1 MVCSGTEATIPG
13 QGYSPAGNR
22 GQCLSCCRGSG
33 ENADDSRLMTLVGP
47 VGKPEIVSI
56 PMVFLHALLE
66 NDLGRFAMV
75 ARDAGYTTWEV
86 PGAKPVRLPNDFVNE
101 LSIMLK
107 YQSVVSWLC
116 QFGAQGRCVAPL
128 VAGSLIGLA
137 FQDSSQPVP
146 ANKEM
151 VTTENL
157 VSALESMAYQPAEA
171 REMVSRV
178 ASRLRADMTLEEA
191 IRLTL
196 QMGKEGITMDNEF
209 TADEI
214 RDAVRMARVHCPG
227 FSEDDFESLMELER
241 RITDSGYLEAV
252 LGLIRLEEEKGI
264 SCTEA
269 LDACEK
275 LIKQKTKLEQE
286 ISALKQRSNDLLA
299 QIKKA
304 RLNTSKQRKLRQRSD
319 RN

>member
-1 MVCSGTEATIPG
+1 MKIITGSRASNKKEAVSLVFQEAGIGIMSPDVVDMFVSVAENARTSTEIDRIIGTSVRGRYGNKASWRAERWFVPVPKLQF
-13 QGYSPAGNR
+13 QGKDIHQLVIEISVYLVAAAVVR
-22 GQCLSCCRGSG
+22 T
-33 ENADDSRLMTLVGP
+33 ADDSRLITVAGP

-66 NDLGRFAMV
+66 NDLGRFAMI

-101 LSIMLK
+101 LTTMLK

-137 FQDSSQPVP
+137 FQDSSQPAS

-157 VSALESMAYQPAEA
+157 VSALASMDYQPVEA
-171 REMVSRV
+171 GEMVRKV
-178 ASRLRADMTLEEA
+178 ASRLRADMTLEDA

-196 QMGKEGITMDNEF
+196 QMGKGGD
-209 TADEI
+209 
-214 RDAVRMARVHCPG
+214 
-227 FSEDDFESLMELER
+227 
-241 RITDSGYLEAV
+241 
-252 LGLIRLEEEKGI
+252 
-264 SCTEA
+264 
-269 LDACEK
+269 
-275 LIKQKTKLEQE
+275 
-286 ISALKQRSNDLLA
+286 
-299 QIKKA
+299 
-304 RLNTSKQRKLRQRSD
+304 
-319 RN
+319 

>member
-1 MVCSGTEATIPG
+1 MKTLIGNRASNLKDATILAFQEAGVENMSADIIDMFTSVVESSSKISAETDKIIGSAVRSRYGNKATWRAERWFVPVPKLQY
-13 QGYSPAGNR
+13 QGKDIHQLVIEVITYLVAAAVVRTG
-22 GQCLSCCRGSG
+22 
-33 ENADDSRLMTLVGP
+33 DDSRLVTVVGT

-66 NDLGRFAMV
+66 KDLGRFAMV
-75 ARDAGYTTWEV
+75 ARDATYTIWEV

-101 LSIMLK
+101 LSAIFK

-157 VSALESMAYQPAEA
+157 VSALESLAYQPSEA
-171 REMVSRV
+171 RELVSKV
-178 ASRLRADMTLEEA
+178 SSRLRADMTLEEA

-196 QMGKEGITMDNEF
+196 QGKELNDN
-209 TADEI
+209 
-214 RDAVRMARVHCPG
+214 G
-227 FSEDDFESLMELER
+227 
-241 RITDSGYLEAV
+241 
-252 LGLIRLEEEKGI
+252 
-264 SCTEA
+264 
-269 LDACEK
+269 
-275 LIKQKTKLEQE
+275 
-286 ISALKQRSNDLLA
+286 
-299 QIKKA
+299 
-304 RLNTSKQRKLRQRSD
+304 
-319 RN
+319 

>member
-1 MVCSGTEATIPG
+1 MKILTGSRANNQKEAVSLTF
-13 QGYSPAGNR
+13 QEAGL
-22 GQCLSCCRGSG
+22 GIMSTDVVDMFVSVA
-33 ENADDSRLMTLVGP
+33 ENAKTSTEIDKIIGTSVRGRYGNKASWRAERWFVPVPKLQFQGKDIHHLVIEVNVYLVAAAVVRTAGDSRLITLAGL
-47 VGKPEIVSI
+47 VGKPEIISI

-101 LSIMLK
+101 LSIIFK

-157 VSALESMAYQPAEA
+157 VSALESLAYQPAEA
-171 REMVSRV
+171 RELVSRV
-178 ASRLRADMTLEEA
+178 SSRLRADMTLEEA

-196 QMGKEGITMDNEF
+196 QGKEWNNNG
-209 TADEI
+209 
-214 RDAVRMARVHCPG
+214 
-227 FSEDDFESLMELER
+227 
-241 RITDSGYLEAV
+241 
-252 LGLIRLEEEKGI
+252 
-264 SCTEA
+264 
-269 LDACEK
+269 
-275 LIKQKTKLEQE
+275 
-286 ISALKQRSNDLLA
+286 
-299 QIKKA
+299 
-304 RLNTSKQRKLRQRSD
+304 
-319 RN
+319 